1 MTDDQA
7 SVATSTPQADGPD
20 NGERR
25 WRKASP
31 IVLAFTSL
39 AFIAAVVF
47 GILWVTTVNSDEY
60 KTDVARDQIV
70 AAARKGVMAFYDF
83 DSSHLDQWRQR
94 QKDATTS
101 KLYSDTGQNWDKTK
115 GTMAKTG
122 LSAKTRLLDAGVYQ
136 LNLDDAKPSG
146 TAMVAAEVTT
156 TVKSMPPNT
165 VRMRFLV
172 PVQKE
177 NDQWRISDLQKVP
190 ETGAG

>member
-7 SVATSTPQADGPD
+7 SVATSTPQADGPEK
-20 NGERR
+20 GARAR
-25 WRKASP
+25 LKAAP
-31 IVLAFTSL
+31 LVLAFTSL

-47 GILWVTTVNSDEY
+47 GLLWWSSASSDEY
-60 KTDVARDQIV
+60 KTADARDQIV
-70 AAARKGVMAFYDF
+70 DAARKGVMAFYDF
-83 DSSHLDQWRQR
+83 DAAHLDQWRQR
-94 QKDATTS
+94 QKDAATS
-101 KLYSDTGQNWDKTK
+101 KLFNDTGKNWDTTK

-122 LSAKTRLLDAGVYQ
+122 LAAKVRVLDAGVYQ
-136 LNLDDAKPSG
+136 LNLDDSKPSA

-156 TVKSMPPNT
+156 TAKSMPSNK

-172 PVQKE
+172 PLQRE